1 MAALVV
7 LSVCL
12 LYLTYIADH
21 LPESRSDC
29 EEYGRMFDV
38 RGFELVS
45 KAIHPNSSEIIEIT
59 TSCMFTILEEYIF
72 RYRKSNIYR
81 IFGSE
86 NFRII
91 GI

>member
-45 KAIHPNSSEIIEIT
+45 KAIHPQ
-59 TSCMFTILEEYIF
+59 FF
-72 RYRKSNIYR
+72 RN
-81 IFGSE
+81 
-86 NFRII
+86 N
-91 GI
+91 